1 MFKKVTL
8 ELNSK
13 PYRTR
18 SHLDLFKLER
28 FIFVGGTAN
37 YVHYSFMR
45 GFSGAIAQL
54 LVNERQLDLDTDTRL
69 VRKLNVEYS
78 STCSNVLCNNR
89 GVCVRTQNRVG
100 YKCLCEESTAAGA
113 NCEVTR
119 DDDDNDQNK
128 DDELDIVQDQANQCK
143 TRPNDACKNGGRCS
157 LTRGTCDCSIGFS
170 GLDCSRGLCF
180 FLRFDRL

>member
-1 MFKKVTL
+1 
-8 ELNSK
+8 
-13 PYRTR
+13 
-18 SHLDLFKLER
+18 
-28 FIFVGGTAN
+28 
-37 YVHYSFMR
+37 MR
-45 GFSGAIAQL
+45 GFSGAISQL

-113 NCEVTR
+113 NCELTR
-119 DDDDNDQNK
+119 DDDENDQNK
-128 DDELDIVQDQANQCK
+128 DDDDHNIEIISDQTDANIRNQCR

-157 LTRGTCDCSIGFS
+157 LTRGTCDCSIGYS
-170 GLDCSRGLCF
+170 GLDCSRGLCLF
-180 FLRFDRL
+180 